1 MRANEGTLVALDT
14 FIHLPFRYID
24 RDTAFFVSG
33 SAAGESTVDIF
44 IKGADRQVIAF
55 QTIDWGQDIIDK
67 FVAGNCDIGV
77 TSSISPGCRY
87 IDLHN
92 SIDTAVDSRIVHVKN
107 SLAFQ
112 SVGMIDSFFQIL
124 DGISQRNNI
133 RQFEKG

>member
-77 TSSISPGCRY
+77 TSSISQAAGT
-87 IDLHN
+87 
-92 SIDTAVDSRIVHVKN
+92 SIFTIASTPRSI
-107 SLAFQ
+107 AA
-112 SVGMIDSFFQIL
+112 
-124 DGISQRNNI
+124 
-133 RQFEKG
+133 